1 MSAPIL
7 FRKPAPGLLAAAL
20 ALLVAGASRAE
31 DVPFAAPPPPGAP
44 PRVSEDLGALMSL
57 IQARHIKL
65 FWAGTA
71 ANWGLATY
79 QTTKIKDDLDRAAT
93 LYVNL
98 PVEAVVSAQAPL
110 TDMRNAAAARDVA
123 SFNRAYGRLTSAC
136 NSCHV
141 AGGLAFIR
149 IQTPTAS
156 PFTDETFV
164 RQNAPND

>member
-1 MSAPIL
+1 MSPPIL
-7 FRKPAPGLLAAAL
+7 SPKSASSLLAAAVVLLL
-20 ALLVAGASRAE
+20 AAAGHAE
-31 DVPFAAPPPPGAP
+31 DVPFAAPPAPGAP
-44 PRVSEDLGALMSL
+44 PRVSEDLGALLSL
-57 IQARHIKL
+57 IQGRHMKL

-71 ANWGLATY
+71 ANWGLVTY

-110 TDMRNAAAARDVA
+110 ADMRAAAAARDVA
-123 SFNRAYGRLTSAC
+123 SFNRAYGRLTTAC

-156 PFTDETFV
+156 PFTDETFF
-164 RQNAPND
+164 RPTGPNN